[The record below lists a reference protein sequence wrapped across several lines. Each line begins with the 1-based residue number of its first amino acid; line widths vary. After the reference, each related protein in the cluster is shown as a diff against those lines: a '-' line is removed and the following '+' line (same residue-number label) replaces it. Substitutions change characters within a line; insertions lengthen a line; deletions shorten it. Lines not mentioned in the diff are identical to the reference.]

1 MSGLASSAKGL
12 ALRLSCAG
20 DRGFVL
26 RLDCALPDR
35 GITAVYGAS
44 GSGKSTL
51 LDCIAGLRRPAGDS
65 LIRFRDTTWQDG
77 ERFVPPWQRRIGY
90 VFQDARLF
98 PHLSAEQNLDYALA
112 RRNGLRNGGPGDGQ
126 AGAIDKRQLVALLEL
141 GPLLESKPQAL
152 SGGQKQRVAIARA
165 LLCAPRLL
173 LLDEPLANLDH
184 AASEQC
190 LAHLQRLARELDL
203 PMLYVSHAI
212 EEVSQLADHLLL
224 LERGAVQDQGAMLDL
239 CSRLDTRLSQDEQ
252 AAAIVVATV
261 ARHDEAFGLS
271 ELELEGQ
278 TLLVRHL
285 SQAPGQ
291 RRRLRI
297 PARDV
302 SICRQRPRDSSI
314 LNILPVTLREIGA
327 GDEARVLLRLALGS
341 QYLLARI
348 TRKSAVELQLQVG
361 DRLYAQIK
369 SAALLL
375 ESADHA

>member
-1 MSGLASSAKGL
+1 M

-26 RLDCALPDR
+26 RLDCELPDR